1 MVSTLDALMTI
12 KMLLKDDLRSARCQ
26 QIVSKVFESWND
38 LDYNRRFHQIQLLID
53 APDVSEPTKQ
63 IRSTVKRNISS
74 IHPEIMH
81 KKPKKPKAKAIKCK
95 S

>member
-1 MVSTLDALMTI
+1 
-12 KMLLKDDLRSARCQ
+12 ARCQ